1 MTMFKHCKE
10 LAIAPAVKRKNNVD
24 AKTEE
29 TKQ

>member
-1 MTMFKHCKE
+1 MFKHCKE

-24 AKTEE
+24 VKTEE